1 MSVSALGS
9 ANAFAYS
16 PLSARPASAA
26 GAAEASSGAGR
37 GMAGEGLSEA
47 DLKIVSELKA
57 RDRVVRAHEMA
68 HMAAGAGIV
77 TRGASFSYQTG
88 PDGQRYA
95 VGGEVGIN
103 TSPGR
108 TPEETLTKA
117 DRIRAAALA
126 PADPSG
132 QDLRVAAEAAQM
144 AAEARQ
150 ELAATSGSR
159 ARRGRVLG
167 CGGRLVGWASGGR
180 LGLIRR
186 WGASRLRA

>member
-9 ANAFAYS
+9 AQAFAYS
-16 PLSARPASAA
+16 PPSARPASAA
-26 GAAEASSGAGR
+26 GSAESGAAAGR
-37 GMAGEGLSEA
+37 SVAGRSEGLSEA

-108 TPEETLTKA
+108 TPEETLAKS

-126 PADPSG
+126 PAEPSG
-132 QDLRVAAEAAQM
+132 QDLRVAAEATQM

-150 ELAATSGSR
+150 ELAATSGSPET
-159 ARRGRVLG
+159 GRVG
-167 CGGRLVGWASGGR
+167 AAYGAAASDASGGR
-180 LGLIRR
+180 QVDV
-186 WGASRLRA
+186 WA

>member
-9 ANAFAYS
+9 AQAFAYS
-16 PLSARPASAA
+16 PLSARPTASVGVAEA
-26 GAAEASSGAGR
+26 GATSARGAAASGA
-37 GMAGEGLSEA
+37 GLSEA

-108 TPEETLTKA
+108 TPEETLAKA
-117 DRIRAAALA
+117 DQIRAAALA
-126 PADPSG
+126 PADPSA
-132 QDLRVAAEAAQM
+132 QDLRVAAEATQM

-150 ELAATSGSR
+150 ELAAASGSPES
-159 ARRGRVLG
+159 GRVG
-167 CGGRLVGWASGGR
+167 AAYGGAAAAGAPAGRQVDVWA
-180 LGLIRR
+180 
-186 WGASRLRA
+186 

>member
-1 MSVSALGS
+1 MLVSALGAS
-9 ANAFAYS
+9 QAFAYS
-16 PLSARPASAA
+16 PLSARPAASVGAAA
-26 GAAEASSGAGR
+26 GEAAAG
-37 GMAGEGLSEA
+37 GSAGLSEA

-77 TRGASFSYQTG
+77 TRGASFTYETG

-108 TPEETLTKA
+108 TPEETLAKA
-117 DRIRAAALA
+117 DKIRAAALA
-126 PADPSG
+126 PADPSS

-144 AAEARQ
+144 AVEARQ
-150 ELAATSGSR
+150 ELAATSGSPEG
-159 ARRGRVLG
+159 GRVG
-167 CGGRLVGWASGGR
+167 AAYGSAAAAGAQAGRQVDIWA
-180 LGLIRR
+180 
-186 WGASRLRA
+186 

>member
-1 MSVSALGS
+1 MSVSALCS
-9 ANAFAYS
+9 AQAFAYS
-16 PLSARPASAA
+16 PPSARPASAA
-26 GAAEASSGAGR
+26 GSAESGAAAGR
-37 GMAGEGLSEA
+37 SVAGRSEGLSEA

-108 TPEETLTKA
+108 TPEETLAKS

-126 PADPSG
+126 PADPSA
-132 QDLRVAAEAAQM
+132 QDLRVAAEATQM

-150 ELAATSGSR
+150 ELAAASGSPES
-159 ARRGRVLG
+159 GRVG
-167 CGGRLVGWASGGR
+167 AAYGGAAAAGAPAGRQVDVWA
-180 LGLIRR
+180 
-186 WGASRLRA
+186 

>member
-9 ANAFAYS
+9 AQAFAYS
-16 PLSARPASAA
+16 PLSARPTASAGVAEA
-26 GAAEASSGAGR
+26 GATSARGAAASGA
-37 GMAGEGLSEA
+37 GLSEA

-108 TPEETLTKA
+108 TPEETLAKA
-117 DRIRAAALA
+117 DQIRAAALA
-126 PADPSG
+126 PADPSS

-150 ELAATSGSR
+150 ELAAASGSPES
-159 ARRGRVLG
+159 GRVG
-167 CGGRLVGWASGGR
+167 AAYGGAAAAGAPAGRQVDVWA
-180 LGLIRR
+180 
-186 WGASRLRA
+186 

>member
-9 ANAFAYS
+9 AQAFAYS
-16 PLSARPASAA
+16 PLSARPAASVGVAAA
-26 GAAEASSGAGR
+26 GATAERGAAASGA
-37 GMAGEGLSEA
+37 GLSEA

-77 TRGASFSYQTG
+77 TGGASFTYQTG

-108 TPEETLTKA
+108 TPEETLAKA
-117 DRIRAAALA
+117 DKIRAAALA
-126 PADPSG
+126 PADPSS

-144 AAEARQ
+144 AVEARQ
-150 ELAATSGSR
+150 ELAATSGSPE
-159 ARRGRVLG
+159 AGRVG
-167 CGGRLVGWASGGR
+167 AAYAGAAGS
-180 LGLIRR
+180 
-186 WGASRLRA
+186 GASVGRQVDVWA

>member
-9 ANAFAYS
+9 ATAFAYS
-16 PLSARPASAA
+16 PLSASPASAA
-26 GAAEASSGAGR
+26 GTAERGAVAGR
-37 GMAGEGLSEA
+37 GAAGAGADLSEA

-57 RDRVVRAHEMA
+57 RDRVVRTHEMA

-77 TRGASFSYQTG
+77 TRGASFTYQTG

-108 TPEETLTKA
+108 TPEETLAKS

-132 QDLRVAAEAAQM
+132 
-144 AAEARQ
+144 
-150 ELAATSGSR
+150 
-159 ARRGRVLG
+159 
-167 CGGRLVGWASGGR
+167 
-180 LGLIRR
+180 
-186 WGASRLRA
+186 

>member
-9 ANAFAYS
+9 AQAFAYS
-16 PLSARPASAA
+16 PPSARPASAA
-26 GAAEASSGAGR
+26 GSAESGAAAGR
-37 GMAGEGLSEA
+37 SVAGRSEGLSEA

-108 TPEETLTKA
+108 TPEETLAKS

-126 PADPSG
+126 PAEPSG
-132 QDLRVAAEAAQM
+132 QDLRV

-150 ELAATSGSR
+150 ELAATSGSPE
-159 ARRGRVLG
+159 AGRVG
-167 CGGRLVGWASGGR
+167 AAYGAAASDASGGR
-180 LGLIRR
+180 QVDV
-186 WGASRLRA
+186 WA

>member
-9 ANAFAYS
+9 AQAFAYS
-16 PLSARPASAA
+16 PPSARPASAA
-26 GAAEASSGAGR
+26 GSAESGAAAGR
-37 GMAGEGLSEA
+37 SVAGRSEGLSEA
-47 DLKIVSELKA
+47 DLKIVSEHKP
-57 RDRVVRAHEMA
+57 RDLDVRAHEMA
-68 HMAAGAGIV
+68 HMEAGAGIV

-108 TPEETLTKA
+108 TPEETLAKS

-150 ELAATSGSR
+150 ELAATSGSPE
-159 ARRGRVLG
+159 AGRVG
-167 CGGRLVGWASGGR
+167 AAYGAAASDASGGR
-180 LGLIRR
+180 QVDV
-186 WGASRLRA
+186 WA

>member
-26 GAAEASSGAGR
+26 GTAEASSGAGR
-37 GMAGEGLSEA
+37 GTAGEGLSEA

-132 QDLRVAAEAAQM
+132 QDLRVAAEATQM

-150 ELAATSGSR
+150 ELAAASGS
-159 ARRGRVLG
+159 AEEGRVG
-167 CGGRLVGWASGGR
+167 VAYGGAAASG
-180 LGLIRR
+180 
-186 WGASRLRA
+186 ASAERQVDVWA

>member
-9 ANAFAYS
+9 AQAFAYS
-16 PLSARPASAA
+16 PLSARPTASVGVAEA
-26 GAAEASSGAGR
+26 GATSARGAAASGA
-37 GMAGEGLSEA
+37 GLSEA

-108 TPEETLTKA
+108 TPEETLAKA
-117 DRIRAAALA
+117 DQIRAAALA

-132 QDLRVAAEAAQM
+132 QDLRVAAQAAQM

-150 ELAATSGSR
+150 QLAEQSAE
-159 ARRGRVLG
+159 ARR
-167 CGGRLVGWASGGR
+167 VGEAYGAGAAPESAVPAGTQVDAWA
-180 LGLIRR
+180 
-186 WGASRLRA
+186 

>member
-9 ANAFAYS
+9 ATAFAYS

-26 GAAEASSGAGR
+26 GMAEAGSGAGR
-37 GMAGEGLSEA
+37 GAPGEGLSEA
-47 DLKIVSELKA
+47 ELKIVSELKA

-77 TRGASFSYQTG
+77 TRGASFTYQTG

-108 TPEETLTKA
+108 TPEETLAKA

-132 QDLRVAAEAAQM
+132 QDLRVAAEATQM

-150 ELAATSGSR
+150 ELAATSGSPE
-159 ARRGRVLG
+159 AGRVG
-167 CGGRLVGWASGGR
+167 AAYGAAASDASGGR
-180 LGLIRR
+180 QVDV
-186 WGASRLRA
+186 WA

>member
-9 ANAFAYS
+9 AQAFAYS
-16 PLSARPASAA
+16 PLSARPTASVGVAEA
-26 GAAEASSGAGR
+26 GATSARGAAASGA
-37 GMAGEGLSEA
+37 GLSEA

-108 TPEETLTKA
+108 TPEETRASA
-117 DRIRAAALA
+117 DQIRAAALA
-126 PADPSG
+126 PADPSA
-132 QDLRVAAEAAQM
+132 QDLRVAAEATQM

-150 ELAATSGSR
+150 ELAAASGSPES
-159 ARRGRVLG
+159 GRVG
-167 CGGRLVGWASGGR
+167 AAYDGVAAAGAPAGRQVDVWA
-180 LGLIRR
+180 
-186 WGASRLRA
+186 